1 MYLWQIDSAVVDDD
15 SYGSNVDTVDSTRGL
30 GNYGQ
35 YGNSDGSDIDNDDG
49 EVTNIEVS
57 LMLNTIDGADV
68 DDVGNL
74 VDYHHRWVACLS
86 VTCTPRWWD

>member
-1 MYLWQIDSAVVDDD
+1 MQRPIFMTTMTVKRECIDDNSWQIDYAVVDDD

-49 EVTNIEVS
+49 EV
-57 LMLNTIDGADV
+57 D
-68 DDVGNL
+68 
-74 VDYHHRWVACLS
+74 
-86 VTCTPRWWD
+86 

>member
-49 EVTNIEVS
+49 EVTNIDVS

>member
-74 VDYHHRWVACLS
+74 VDYHHRWVACLL